1 MDISLDS
8 YKLIKYD
15 INNIKHVSFIKSL
28 FNDEEVVSYL
38 GHLDN
43 YLNNTYIFS
52 DFDGNYIGYLSM
64 SEVIVNLKNLTSS
77 SIYYAIDKKYRG
89 MGHGSRLLKEVS
101 EHKLI
106 DIDMLVMMIDINN
119 IASLKAAEKA
129 SFREEFRSDDE
140 AIYSRYSK
148 KKIKRR

>member
-15 INNIKHVSFIKSL
+15 ANNIKHFSFIKNL
-28 FNDEEVVSYL
+28 FNDEDVVFYL

-43 YLNNTYIFS
+43 YLDNTYIVS

-64 SEVIVNLKNLTSS
+64 SELIVNIKNLTSS
-77 SIYYAIDKKYRG
+77 TIYYAIDRKYRG

-101 EHKLI
+101 EHKLA

-119 IASLKAAEKA
+119 VASLRAAEKA
-129 SFREEFRSDDE
+129 GFSEEFRSDE
-140 AIYSRYSK
+140 EVIYTKYSK
-148 KKIKRR
+148 DKIKIR

>member
-15 INNIKHVSFIKSL
+15 INNIKHVIFIKDL

-43 YLNNTYIFS
+43 YLNNTYIVS
-52 DFDGNYIGYLSM
+52 DLDDNYVGYLSM
-64 SEVIVNLKNLTSS
+64 SELIVNMKNLTSS
-77 SIYYAIDKKYRG
+77 TIYYAIYKKYRG
-89 MGHGSRLLKEVS
+89 MGHGSKLLKEVS
-101 EHKLI
+101 EYKLI

-119 IASLKAAEKA
+119 VASLKAAENA

-140 AIYSRYSK
+140 VIYTKYSNA
-148 KKIKRR
+148 KRKQR